1 MNALLKI
8 LVSVEIYTSL
18 KKSENIFVTK
28 YGILERYH
36 NQFKLKVGMPDARKS
51 PMYIWCK
58 DIVTINHNRLT

>member
-1 MNALLKI
+1 MNFLLKI

-51 PMYIWCK
+51 PM
-58 DIVTINHNRLT
+58 